1 MSYIGN
7 TLPANFQSLPAV
19 QRFNGDGSDTTFTLA
34 AQIANDQSILVS
46 VDGVT
51 QDSNAYSV
59 SGTTLTFT
67 SAPSAGTGNI
77 FVNTISP
84 VGSTITHPASD
95 PLSASTGTFSGKITA
110 DAGIDID
117 NFNIDGTTIALSS
130 GAMTLDAAGDIILDA
145 QGANIFLKDDGT
157 TYGKLDKYGNS
168 FRINNP
174 ISDGDVLIQ
183 GNDGGSDI
191 TALTFDMSEAGY
203 ATFNNWLKVNDRVV
217 GNSNLVLNTSDG
229 NEKIHL
235 DASGYI
241 KLETAGSERMRI
253 DSSGNVLISC
263 TSTMDFGASDA
274 AGVVIEASD
283 SIAASRSGQATLWLK
298 RFGSDGAIVNFY
310 KSTSAVGSISV
321 NGSATA
327 YNTSSDYRL
336 KENVDYTWDA
346 TTRLKQ
352 LKPARFN
359 FKVDADTT
367 VDGFLAHEAQAV
379 VPECVTGTKD
389 EVDGDGVAVMQ
400 GIDQSKLVPLL
411 VKALQEQQAVI
422 ESLTTRITAL
432 EAE

>member
-1 MSYIGN
+1 MALTKVGKDGIIGVSN
-7 TLPANFQSLPAV
+7 SADANALFIDSSERVGVGATPNATFGSHLYAQGTPA
-19 QRFNGDGSDTTFTLA
+19 
-34 AQIANDQSILVS
+34 ANKPIIS
-46 VDGVT
+46 
-51 QDSNAYSV
+51 AYS
-59 SGTTLTFT
+59 
-67 SAPSAGTGNI
+67 
-77 FVNTISP
+77 
-84 VGSTITHPASD
+84 
-95 PLSASTGTFSGKITA
+95 
-110 DAGIDID
+110 
-117 NFNIDGTTIALSS
+117 
-130 GAMTLDAAGDIILDA
+130 
-145 QGANIFLKDDGT
+145 Q
-157 TYGKLDKYGNS
+157 
-168 FRINNP
+168 
-174 ISDGDVLIQ
+174 
-183 GNDGGSDI
+183 
-191 TALTFDMSEAGY
+191 
-203 ATFNNWLKVNDRVV
+203 
-217 GNSNLVLNTSDG
+217 GNSNKAGLALFNDAG
-229 NEKIHL
+229 NRGIWTDSSNL
-235 DASGYI
+235 
-241 KLETAGSERMRI
+241 LFTATYEGNSTEHMRI
-253 DSSGNVLISC
+253 DSSGNVLVSC
-263 TSTMDFGASDA
+263 TATMDFGASDA

-283 SIAASRSGQATLWLK
+283 SIAASRSGNATLWLK